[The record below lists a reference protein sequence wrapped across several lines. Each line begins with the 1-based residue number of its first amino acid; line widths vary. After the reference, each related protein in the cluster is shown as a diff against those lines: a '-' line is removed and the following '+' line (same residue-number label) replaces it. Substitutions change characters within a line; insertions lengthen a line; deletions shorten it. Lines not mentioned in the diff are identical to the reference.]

1 MKGGIILE
9 LLLQQ
14 LFNGLTLGSV
24 YILVAI
30 GLTLVFG
37 ILHVPNFA
45 HGALYLIGGY
55 LTLMAMKGL
64 GVPYFVAIIFSMVS
78 VAFVAILMERLVF
91 NPLRNAPAIHD
102 KIAAIGMVLFF
113 DALVSLIW
121 GNEYHRMITPY
132 GDTVTVFGIAT
143 SYQRILIIV
152 VAVVVVVLLQL
163 FLKKTM
169 IGASIIAMAQNREG
183 AFLVGINANA
193 VAMMTFAISGALAAI
208 AASISSPINLVFPS
222 MGHIVILKAFV
233 VVIIGGMG
241 SVPGAIIGGLILGI
255 SESLGATYISNDYK
269 DMIAF
274 LLLIIIMTVRPKG
287 LFAKGVY

>member
-1 MKGGIILE
+1 MALF
-9 LLLQQ
+9 LQQ
-14 LFNGLTLGSV
+14 LFNGITLGSV

-55 LTLMAMKGL
+55 LTLIAMRDL
-64 GVPYFVAIIFSMVS
+64 GVHYFIAILASVIGVALIAV
-78 VAFVAILMERLVF
+78 LMERLVF
-91 NPLRNAPAIHD
+91 NPLRDAPAIHD

-113 DALVSLIW
+113 DALIPLIW
-121 GNEYHRMITPY
+121 GTEYHRMITPY
-132 GDTVTVFGIAT
+132 GETVTIFGISMT
-143 SYQRILIIV
+143 GQRILVIV
-152 VAVVVVVLLQL
+152 VAIIVVVLLQL

-183 AFLVGINANA
+183 AFLVGINANT

-208 AASISSPINLVFPS
+208 AASIASPINLVFPS
-222 MGHIVILKAFV
+222 MGHMVILKAFV

-241 SVPGAIIGGLILGI
+241 SVPGAIIGGMILGI

-269 DMIAF
+269 DLIAF
-274 LLLIIIMTVRPKG
+274 LLLIIIMTIRPKG

>member
-1 MKGGIILE
+1 ME

-64 GVPYFVAIIFSMVS
+64 GVHYFVAIIISMVS

-143 SYQRILIIV
+143 SYQRILVIV
-152 VAVVVVVLLQL
+152 VAVVVVILLQL
-163 FLKKTM
+163 FLKKTL

>member
-1 MKGGIILE
+1 ME

-64 GVPYFVAIIFSMVS
+64 GVHYFVAIIISMVC

-121 GNEYHRMITPY
+121 GNEYQRMITPY
-132 GDTVTVFGIAT
+132 GETVTVFGIAT
-143 SYQRILIIV
+143 SYQRILVIV
-152 VAVVVVVLLQL
+152 VAVVVVILLQL

>member
-1 MKGGIILE
+1 ME

-64 GVPYFVAIIFSMVS
+64 GVHYFVAIIISMVS

-121 GNEYHRMITPY
+121 GNEYQRMITPY

-143 SYQRILIIV
+143 SYQRILVIV
-152 VAVVVVVLLQL
+152 VAVVVVILLQL

>member
-1 MKGGIILE
+1 ME

-64 GVPYFVAIIFSMVS
+64 GVHYFVAIIISMVS

-121 GNEYHRMITPY
+121 GNEYQRMITPY
-132 GDTVTVFGIAT
+132 GDSVTVFGIAT
-143 SYQRILIIV
+143 SYQRILVIIV
-152 VAVVVVVLLQL
+152 AVIVVILLQL

>member
-1 MKGGIILE
+1 MTLFM
-9 LLLQQ
+9 QQ
-14 LFNGLTLGSV
+14 LLNGITLGSV

-45 HGALYLIGGY
+45 HGALYLVGGY
-55 LTLMAMKGL
+55 ATLMAMNSL
-64 GVPYFVAIIFSMVS
+64 GVHYFIAIIISIVC
-78 VAFVAILMERLVF
+78 VASVAILMERLVF
-91 NPLRNAPAIHD
+91 NPLREAPAIHD
-102 KIAAIGMVLFF
+102 KIAAIGIMLFF
-113 DALVSLIW
+113 DALIPLIW
-121 GNEYHRMITPY
+121 GNEYHRMLTPF
-132 GDTVTVFGIAT
+132 GDTVTLFGVST
-143 SYQRILIIV
+143 TMQRILVIIV
-152 VAVVVVVLLQL
+152 ACIVVVLLQL

-169 IGASIIAMAQNREG
+169 TGASIMAMAQNREG
-183 AFLVGINANA
+183 AFLVGINANT

-208 AASISSPINLVFPS
+208 AASIASPINLVFPA
-222 MGHIVILKAFV
+222 MGHLVILKAFV

-241 SVPGAIIGGLILGI
+241 SVPGAIIGGMILGI

-274 LLLIIIMTVRPKG
+274 LLLIIIMTIRPKG

>member
-1 MKGGIILE
+1 MTLFM
-9 LLLQQ
+9 QQ
-14 LFNGLTLGSV
+14 LLNGITLGSV

-45 HGALYLIGGY
+45 HGALYLVGGY
-55 LTLMAMKGL
+55 ATLMAMNSL
-64 GVPYFVAIIFSMVS
+64 GVHYFIAIIISIVC
-78 VAFVAILMERLVF
+78 VAGIAILMERLVF
-91 NPLRNAPAIHD
+91 NPLREAPAIHD
-102 KIAAIGMVLFF
+102 KIAAIGIMLFF
-113 DALVSLIW
+113 DALIPLIW
-121 GNEYHRMITPY
+121 GNEYHRMVTPFA
-132 GDTVTVFGIAT
+132 DTVTLFGVST
-143 SYQRILIIV
+143 TVQRILVIV
-152 VAVVVVVLLQL
+152 VACIVVVLLQL

-169 IGASIIAMAQNREG
+169 TGASIMAMAQNREG
-183 AFLVGINANA
+183 SFLVGINANT

-208 AASISSPINLVFPS
+208 AASIASPINLVFPS
-222 MGHIVILKAFV
+222 MGHLVILKAFV

-241 SVPGAIIGGLILGI
+241 SVPGAIIGGMVLGI

-274 LLLIIIMTVRPKG
+274 LLLIIIMTIRPKG

>member
-1 MKGGIILE
+1 ME

-64 GVPYFVAIIFSMVS
+64 GVHYFVAIIISMIS
-78 VAFVAILMERLVF
+78 VAFIAILMERLVF

-121 GNEYHRMITPY
+121 GNDYQRMITPY
-132 GDTVTVFGIAT
+132 GDSVTIFGIAT
-143 SYQRILIIV
+143 SYQRILVIV
-152 VAVVVVVLLQL
+152 VAVVVVILLQL

-208 AASISSPINLVFPS
+208 AASISSPINLVFPA

-255 SESLGATYISNDYK
+255 TESLGATYISNDYK

-274 LLLIIIMTVRPKG
+274 LLLIIIMTMRPKG

>member
-1 MKGGIILE
+1 ME

-64 GVPYFVAIIFSMVS
+64 GVHYFVAIIISMVC

-121 GNEYHRMITPY
+121 GNEYQRMITPY

-143 SYQRILIIV
+143 SYQRILVIV
-152 VAVVVVVLLQL
+152 VAVVVVILLQL

>member
-1 MKGGIILE
+1 ME

-64 GVPYFVAIIFSMVS
+64 GVHYFVAIIISMVS

-143 SYQRILIIV
+143 SYQRILVIV
-152 VAVVVVVLLQL
+152 VAIVVVILLQL
-163 FLKKTM
+163 FLKKTL

>member
-1 MKGGIILE
+1 ME

-64 GVPYFVAIIFSMVS
+64 GVHYFVAILISMVS

-121 GNEYHRMITPY
+121 GNEYQRMITPY

-152 VAVVVVVLLQL
+152 VAVVVVILLQL

-274 LLLIIIMTVRPKG
+274 LLLIIIMTIRPKG

>member
-1 MKGGIILE
+1 ME

-64 GVPYFVAIIFSMVS
+64 GVHYFVAIIISMIS
-78 VAFVAILMERLVF
+78 VALIAILMERLVF

-121 GNEYHRMITPY
+121 GNDYQRMITPY
-132 GDTVTVFGIAT
+132 GDSVTIFGIAT
-143 SYQRILIIV
+143 SYQRILVIV
-152 VAVVVVVLLQL
+152 VAIVVVILLQL

-208 AASISSPINLVFPS
+208 AASISSPINLVFPA

-255 SESLGATYISNDYK
+255 TESLGATYISNDYK

-274 LLLIIIMTVRPKG
+274 LLLIIIMTMRPKG

>member
-1 MKGGIILE
+1 MTLFM
-9 LLLQQ
+9 QQ
-14 LFNGLTLGSV
+14 LLNGITLGSV

-45 HGALYLIGGY
+45 HGALYLVGGY
-55 LTLMAMKGL
+55 ATLMAMNSL
-64 GVPYFVAIIFSMVS
+64 GVHYFIAIIISIVCVAII
-78 VAFVAILMERLVF
+78 AILMERLVF
-91 NPLRNAPAIHD
+91 NPLRDAPAIHD
-102 KIAAIGMVLFF
+102 KIAAIGIMLFF
-113 DALVSLIW
+113 DALIPLIW
-121 GNEYHRMITPY
+121 GNEYHRMLTPF
-132 GDTVTVFGIAT
+132 GDTVTIFGVSTTI
-143 SYQRILIIV
+143 QRILVIV
-152 VAVVVVVLLQL
+152 VACIVVVLLQL

-169 IGASIIAMAQNREG
+169 TGASIMAMAQNREG
-183 AFLVGINANA
+183 AFLVGINANT

-208 AASISSPINLVFPS
+208 AASIASPINLVFPS
-222 MGHIVILKAFV
+222 MGHLVILKAFV

-241 SVPGAIIGGLILGI
+241 SVPGAIIGGMILGI

-274 LLLIIIMTVRPKG
+274 LLLIIIMTIRPKG

>member
-1 MKGGIILE
+1 MD

-24 YILVAI
+24 YILVGI

-45 HGALYLIGGY
+45 HGSLYLIGGY
-55 LTLMAMKGL
+55 TTLMVMKGL
-64 GVPYFVAIIFSMVS
+64 GVHYFVGILASIIV
-78 VAFVAILMERLVF
+78 VALLAVLMERLVF

-102 KIAAIGMVLFF
+102 KIAAIGLVLFF
-113 DALVSLIW
+113 EALVSLMW
-121 GNEYHRMITPY
+121 GTEYHRLLTPY
-132 GDTVTVFGIAT
+132 DNTLTFAGVNMTT
-143 SYQRILIIV
+143 QRILVIGVAIV
-152 VAVVVVVLLQL
+152 VVILLNL

-169 IGASIIAMAQNREG
+169 IGSSIIAMAQNREG

-208 AASISSPINLVFPS
+208 AASLASPINLVFPG
-222 MGHIVILKAFV
+222 MGHLVILKAFV

-241 SVPGAIIGGLILGI
+241 SIPGAIVGGLVLGI

-274 LLLIIIMTVRPKG
+274 LLLIIIMTARPKG

>member
-1 MKGGIILE
+1 ME

-64 GVPYFVAIIFSMVS
+64 GVHYFVAIIISMVC

-121 GNEYHRMITPY
+121 GNEYQRMITPY
-132 GDTVTVFGIAT
+132 GETVTVFGIAT
-143 SYQRILIIV
+143 SYQRILVIV
-152 VAVVVVVLLQL
+152 VAVVVVILLQL

-274 LLLIIIMTVRPKG
+274 LLLIIIMTLRPKG

>member
-1 MKGGIILE
+1 ME

-64 GVPYFVAIIFSMVS
+64 GVHYFVAIIISMVS

-113 DALVSLIW
+113 DALVSLVW

-143 SYQRILIIV
+143 SYQRILVILVAIV
-152 VAVVVVVLLQL
+152 VVILLQL
-163 FLKKTM
+163 FLKKTL